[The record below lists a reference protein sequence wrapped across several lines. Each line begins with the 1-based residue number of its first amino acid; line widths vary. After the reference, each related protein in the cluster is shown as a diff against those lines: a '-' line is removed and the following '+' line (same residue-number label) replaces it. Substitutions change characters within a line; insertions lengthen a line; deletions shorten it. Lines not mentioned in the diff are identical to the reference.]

1 MRLLLVALA
10 LAVTASSPAAA
21 MPLPE
26 DATIGGVEVGGL
38 WRRAAHE
45 QLDRAFARSYERPVA
60 VVIRHRRVKV
70 PARRLG
76 QRIHYTRMLDRAFH
90 LAERERPVAVPL
102 KRTIR
107 SGGLTRG
114 INRLAR
120 PVYRAPRNAS
130 VRFGIV
136 RVRKR
141 PGRRGRMVNETRLR
155 RHLVDELWR
164 PTPYRT
170 VYGRVLRPRPA
181 IRMREL
187 RRIHHTFISVSRSS
201 RLVRLFKRLRH
212 VRTFRVAVGA
222 AGYATPAGLHHVLSR
237 QVNPTWYAPNRPWAG
252 ALAGQAI
259 PPGDPRNPLKA
270 RFIALGGG
278 VGFHGTS
285 DLASIGTAA
294 SHGCIRMTIPDVIAL
309 YNRTPVGTPV
319 LIR

>member
-1 MRLLLVALA
+1 V
-10 LAVTASSPAAA
+10 
-21 MPLPE
+21 
-26 DATIGGVEVGGL
+26 
-38 WRRAAHE
+38 
-45 QLDRAFARSYERPVA
+45 
-60 VVIRHRRVKV
+60 RVK
-70 PARRLG
+70 ARRLG
-76 QRIHYTRMLDRAFH
+76 QRIHYTRMLDRAFF

-107 SGGLTRG
+107 SRGLTRG
-114 INRLAR
+114 IGRLGR

-130 VRFGIV
+130 VSFGIRRV
-136 RVRKR
+136 RVRA
-141 PGRRGRMVNETRLR
+141 GRRGRMLNATRLR

-170 VYGRVLRPRPA
+170 VYARMLRPRPA
-181 IRMREL
+181 IRAKTL
-187 RRIHHTFISVSRSS
+187 RRTHRTYISVDRSS

-212 VRTFRVAVGA
+212 VRTFHVAVGA
-222 AGYATPAGLHHVLSR
+222 AGYDTPAGLHHVLSK

-278 VGFHGTS
+278 IGFHGTS

-294 SHGCIRMTIPDVIAL
+294 SHGCIRMTVPDVIAL